1 MDRIFF
7 LLLSLSALYIAESS
21 EVFINIPAFA
31 VSRQHPGYCFHF
43 GNWHLTIT
51 HVNHLNVISWD
62 APPVISCCLGLLLFQ
77 LRHLPSLNTSPNW
90 RLPKEEGKNQSRLVS
105 YSEESNSLQND
116 LTATKDICSCPS
128 NSFADRFRGL
138 FFAFLCRPLPFEVF
152 FLNFYQIATQA
163 SRETAFG
170 HGPRLTVTTLYS
182 RVGNKKTRSLKLY
195 NWHNAS
201 IK

>member
-21 EVFINIPAFA
+21 EVFINISAFA

-105 YSEESNSLQND
+105 YSEESNSLQMISLQPKIFAVVLQIRS
-116 LTATKDICSCPS
+116 LTASGDYFSLFCVVHCLLRY
-128 NSFADRFRGL
+128 SF
-138 FFAFLCRPLPFEVF
+138 
-152 FLNFYQIATQA
+152 
-163 SRETAFG
+163 
-170 HGPRLTVTTLYS
+170 
-182 RVGNKKTRSLKLY
+182 
-195 NWHNAS
+195 
-201 IK
+201 